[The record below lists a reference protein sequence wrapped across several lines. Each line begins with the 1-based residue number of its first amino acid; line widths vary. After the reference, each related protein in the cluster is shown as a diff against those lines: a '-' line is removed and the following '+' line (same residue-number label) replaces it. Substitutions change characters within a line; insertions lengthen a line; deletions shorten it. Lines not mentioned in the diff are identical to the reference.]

1 MFLQTKSKVILL
13 LLGLCLPVACR
24 FFDSSGNSKE
34 QYLSDYRK
42 WMLGINAQC
51 NSISKPDDAA
61 WQKADE
67 ELAAF
72 TGKQYRR
79 FYPELSFKERLEIS
93 KFPVLYYL
101 CRYKAVV
108 KERTNL
114 EFKSEVDSLVT
125 NLSVIMDSTA
135 AIYQDYDAGI
145 RQILHE
151 FKSRNE
157 K

>member
-1 MFLQTKSKVILL
+1 MLWHLKNKIVLL
-13 LLGLCLPVACR
+13 LLGLCLPAACR

-34 QYLSDYRK
+34 QYLTDYRK
-42 WMLGINAQC
+42 WMSGINAQC
-51 NSISKPDDAA
+51 NSFSKPDDPL

-79 FYPELSFKERLEIS
+79 FYPELTFKERLEIS

-108 KERTNL
+108 KERTAL
-114 EFKSEVDSLVT
+114 EFKSEVDSLVN

-135 AIYQDYDAGI
+135 AIYKDYDAGI
-145 RQILHE
+145 RQTLHE
-151 FKSRNE
+151 FKSRKE